1 MFCTSCGAK
10 LKEDQ
15 KFCTSCGAKVEPLP
29 AQGGSGA
36 GLGDGAPAGGA
47 PAGAV
52 AQSGPAA
59 NNINVLESAVPET
72 ADIAAPVRAG
82 AAGSSAGGFGGFASA
97 GNDSP
102 ATTVIGESA
111 APATPASSAPAAIS
125 SAAATPAGGT
135 AASSAT
141 PAAEDEGLSTTILA
155 ALEEAAKDPIA
166 EFNKEPSIK
175 LIATDG
181 REFKTQKFPCTVGKG
196 SAANLQISGNN
207 AISRE
212 HLLLTFADGKFFAED
227 QNSSNHTFINGEKVE
242 PKTAHELN
250 TGDILKL
257 ADEPFTVEV
266 DV

>member
-15 KFCTSCGAKVEPLP
+15 KFCTSCGAKVEAAP

-36 GLGDGAPAGGA
+36 GLGGGAPAGGA
-47 PAGAV
+47 PAQG
-52 AQSGPAA
+52 SPAA

-111 APATPASSAPAAIS
+111 APATPASSAPAATS
-125 SAAATPAGGT
+125 SAVATPAGGT

>member
-15 KFCTSCGAKVEPLP
+15 KFCTSCGAKVEAAP

-36 GLGDGAPAGGA
+36 GLGGGAHAGGA
-47 PAGAV
+47 PVQG
-52 AQSGPAA
+52 SPAA

-111 APATPASSAPAAIS
+111 APATPASSAPAATS
-125 SAAATPAGGT
+125 SAVATPAGGT
-135 AASSAT
+135 VASSAT

>member
-15 KFCTSCGAKVEPLP
+15 KFCTSCGAKVEAAP

-36 GLGDGAPAGGA
+36 GLGGGAPAGGA
-47 PAGAV
+47 PVQG
-52 AQSGPAA
+52 SPAA

-111 APATPASSAPAAIS
+111 APATPASSAPAATS
-125 SAAATPAGGT
+125 SAVATPAGGT